1 VTGPI
6 FAVLFL
12 SPLTAL
18 ATAAAAVSIPVI
30 IHLLNRRRFRIV
42 PWAAMRFLLS
52 AQKRTV
58 RRIRLEQ
65 WLLLAIRMLIILL
78 LILAMI
84 SVMPWMESVWNRL
97 FPGGVGPVAAK
108 TGRTHRILVIDGSFS
123 MGRQFDDGNGFDRA
137 KATAKEIVQ
146 SSAPGDG
153 FSLILLSSPAQPI
166 VPGPSDNSNNVVH
179 EIDEL
184 KLPHGNSDLPGGLVL
199 LDKMV
204 SQPLGKYH
212 QREVYVLT
220 DLQKTF
226 FQGAVLKNPNLPA
239 PAESSAKSAEADPWQ
254 RVQSRAQVVFVDVAH
269 EGADNLA
276 VTQLSLADPLA
287 LVNSLNAVRA
297 TIHNYGAMER
307 KQLRVDLLVG
317 RAHAESEEEGFAL
330 RTMEQ
335 QLVDVPTAP
344 NGGSVDVTFPFQ
356 FTAPGEFVIQVRID
370 HDALELD
377 NSRSLAVTVK
387 DSIPVLLVNGK
398 PGGGQPDDAAT
409 HHLAIALNPAP
420 SAKRDS
426 ISPFRPVVMTES
438 EFADPSLR
446 DREQYQCV
454 FLCDVARLTERKIDW
469 LDTVLK
475 RGGGVILSLGS
486 QVDLEAFNRLLY
498 RNGEGFSPVMLTGV
512 KRFEKDQVATLTA
525 DEEAFT
531 KPPLIAFRDEGDRGT
546 LLNARFRQ
554 YMQVQ
559 VPDKAP
565 VTRILS
571 FLPPKGAESDVHP
584 GSAGKSLLDAAVL
597 EWPRYRGKVV
607 LITTSLN
614 LDWGS
619 WPGSPAYLPFMHE
632 LVRYASVS
640 APPRVVS
647 AGEPLVE
654 YLPISDVG
662 LSGTMHTPDGRTVSV
677 PIQGQDDVAVVRYA
691 ETSQSGI
698 YRMTVG
704 AGRNEL
710 FFAVNVPASTSSG
723 SASESNLMR
732 LDAEEIRSAGGD
744 SDIQVVTNPSEI
756 RHHLR
761 TLALSQDSDST
772 PRSSAGPSV
781 ARVLLLVLLGLLI
794 LEMVLAWLFGSARTV
809 VRGEALVV
817 ASARSWL
824 RSVFSWEIL
833 AWIPLGLV
841 LMLAVVLLHESR
853 TDEFLGFLPGQVRL
867 ALERQWGV
875 SEAAPGEGT
884 RWRLEYLPFLS
895 GQAKADRWLAGMLFV
910 VIGAGVVLLYW
921 LERLASRVRV
931 PGERNPARSSML
943 SLIGLRLA
951 MFFLVLVV
959 FLPQIRLFF
968 EREGWPDVVLL
979 FDTSKSCGTTDDY
992 QDEKAKTRAE
1002 QLALDWS
1009 RLSQPQIDEA
1019 VQRLHQL
1026 NTERNSAST
1035 AERQAELDKEI
1046 ADLQDQLNELKT
1058 PHRLNLAKALVA
1070 GKDNDW
1076 LTPLLHKR
1084 QVKVHIYQ
1092 ASTRAATV
1100 YQALQEVQVPDGLQ
1114 AIRKLRAVGDSSE
1127 LGGDL
1132 RAVLSDFRGSSL
1144 GAVIM
1149 FTDGVTTEGED
1160 LLQASRYAARSDVP
1174 LFFVG
1179 LGDAHEP
1186 RDLYLHDLQAEDAVN
1201 VRDRLIFDVR
1211 VSVKGNLKVQSV
1223 PVTLWEKKAGDQR
1236 VELAHETVQL
1246 DPNKPVKV
1254 RLATTPTQ
1262 AGEKTYELTV
1272 PEQAD
1277 EVDKSNNKLVKQVHV
1292 AEAKPIRVLY
1302 IEGYPRYEFRFIKTL
1317 LEREAA
1323 TKQGIKSIT
1332 LKVLLLDS
1340 DREYAEQDKTALGEF
1355 PAKEELFAFDAV
1367 IVGDVDPKHPRLG
1380 ERNLQL
1386 LRDFVREK
1394 GGGMLFIAGDQNSPQ
1409 AFKDTPLADILPV
1422 TWSAG
1427 DLPPPQE
1434 QAILEASLRD
1444 GYRPRLTPI
1453 GQQHPIFRFATDDA
1467 QNAQTWSQ
1475 LPAMYWVASGYRAK
1489 LAAEVLAVHPTL
1501 PARRGPGSEE
1511 AELHP
1516 LAIQQF
1522 VGAGRVMFLGFD
1534 ESWRWRFRENET
1546 RFNQFWLQMVRY
1558 LARTRLGRVDL
1569 HLDKQ
1574 TPYRRNEPIRV
1585 TVRFPDDAPP
1595 PSAETPIKVM
1605 VERNKLRRAG
1615 DPSPPQLLE
1624 TQTLQLAKLKG
1635 SRATYEALLTRT
1647 PEGEYKFWLAS
1658 PKAEGTRPLVE
1669 NRVLPPPGEMD
1680 LLRMNRTE
1688 MEQAARESHG
1698 KFYTL
1703 AEADSLLDDL
1713 PSGTRVALNQPRP
1726 PWLLWN
1732 QPSLFLLALSL
1743 LSGEWILRKRRRL
1756 L

>member
-1 VTGPI
+1 VTGSI

-30 IHLLNRRRFRIV
+30 IHLLNRRRFRVV

-65 WLLLAIRMLIILL
+65 WLLLAIRMLLILL
-78 LILAMI
+78 LVLAMI
-84 SVMPWMESVWNRL
+84 SVMPWMETVWNRL

-108 TGRTHRILVIDGSFS
+108 TGRTHRIVVLDGSFS
-123 MGRQFDDGNGFDRA
+123 MGRQHDDGTSFDRA
-137 KATAKEIVQ
+137 KAMAKQIVQ
-146 SSAPGDG
+146 SSSPGDG
-153 FSLILLSSPAQPI
+153 FSLILLGSPAQPI

-184 KLPHGNSDLPGGLVL
+184 KLPHGNSDLPGGLAL

-220 DLQKTF
+220 DLQLTF
-226 FQGAVLKNPNLPA
+226 FQGAVLKNPNLQA
-239 PAESSAKSAEADPWQ
+239 PADSSARSPEADPWQ
-254 RVQSRAQVVFVDVAH
+254 RVQARAQVVFVDVAR

-276 VTQLSLADPLA
+276 VTHLSLADPLA

-297 TIHNYGAMER
+297 TIHNYGASER

-317 RAHAESEEEGFAL
+317 RAQREGGDEGFAL

-335 QLVDVPTAP
+335 QLVDIAP
-344 NGGSVDVTFPFQ
+344 NTATEVTFPFQ
-356 FTAPGEFVIQVRID
+356 FTAPGEFVVQVHID
-370 HDALELD
+370 RDALDLD

-387 DSIPVLLVNGK
+387 ESIPVLLVNGK
-398 PGGGQPDDAAT
+398 PGGGLPDDAAT

-420 SAKRDS
+420 NSKRDS
-426 ISPFRPVVMTES
+426 ISPFRPEVMTES

-475 RGGGVILSLGS
+475 RGGGVILSLGN
-486 QVDLEAFNRLLY
+486 QVDLEAYNRLLY
-498 RNGEGFSPVMLTGV
+498 RNGEGFSPVMLTGI
-512 KRFEKDQVATLTA
+512 KRFEKDQVATLSA
-525 DEEAFT
+525 DEEVFAR
-531 KPPLIAFRDEGDRGT
+531 PPLVAFRDAGDRGT

-554 YMQVQ
+554 YIQVQ
-559 VPDKAP
+559 VPDKSP

-571 FLPPKGAESDVHP
+571 FLPPKGAESDVRP
-584 GSAGKSLLDAAVL
+584 GSTGKTLLDPAILA
-597 EWPRYRGKVV
+597 WPRYRGKVV
-607 LITTSLN
+607 LITTTVN
-614 LDWGS
+614 IDWGS
-619 WPGSPAYLPFMHE
+619 WPGSPAYLPLMHE
-632 LVRYASVS
+632 LVRYASIS
-640 APPRVVS
+640 APPRVASV
-647 AGEPLVE
+647 GEPLVE
-654 YLPISDVG
+654 YLPIS
-662 LSGTMHTPDGRTVSV
+662 LSGLEGAMHTPDGRTVAV
-677 PIQGQDDVAVVRYA
+677 PVQGQDDVAAVRFL

-698 YRMTVG
+698 YRMTIG
-704 AGRNEL
+704 AGRKEL
-710 FFAVNVPASTSSG
+710 LFAVNVPSSTSAG
-723 SASESNLMR
+723 FASESDLKR
-732 LDAEEIRSAGGD
+732 VDKEEVRAAG
-744 SDIQVVTNPSEI
+744 SDGEIQVVTDPSEI
-756 RHHLR
+756 RHRVR
-761 TLALSQDSDST
+761 TLAPADDADAM

-781 ARVLLLVLLGLLI
+781 ARVLLLILLGLLVV
-794 LEMVLAWLFGSARTV
+794 EMVLAWLFGSARTV
-809 VRGEALVV
+809 APGEALV
-817 ASARSWL
+817 AAPARSWL
-824 RSVFSWEIL
+824 RSVFSWETL
-833 AWIPLGLV
+833 AWVPLGLV
-841 LMLAVVLLHESR
+841 IVLAVVLLHESR
-853 TDEFLGFLPGQVRL
+853 TDEFLGFLPSQVRL

-895 GQAKADRWLAGMLFV
+895 GQAKADRWLAGTLFV

-931 PGERNPARSSML
+931 PGERNPASSSML

-979 FDTSKSCGTTDDY
+979 FDTSRSCSAIDDY
-992 QDEKAKTRAE
+992 QDEKVKTRAE

-1009 RLSQPQIDEA
+1009 RLAQPQIDEA
-1019 VQRLHQL
+1019 NERLRQL
-1026 NTERNSAST
+1026 TTERNTASSPD
-1035 AERQAELDKEI
+1035 RQTELDRLI
-1046 ADLQDQLNELKT
+1046 AEQQELLSDWKT
-1058 PHRLNLAKALVA
+1058 PHRLNLAKALIA
-1070 GKDNDW
+1070 GNDNDW

-1092 ASTRAATV
+1092 CSTRASSV
-1100 YQALQEVQVPDGLQ
+1100 YQLLQAGQVPDGLQ
-1114 AIRKLRAVGDSSE
+1114 AIRKLRAVGESSE

-1144 GAVIM
+1144 GAIIM
-1149 FTDGVTTEGED
+1149 ITDGVTTEGED
-1160 LLQASRYAARSDVP
+1160 LVQASRYAARSDVP

-1211 VSVKGNLKVQSV
+1211 VSVKGNLKLSSV
-1223 PVTLWEKKAGDQR
+1223 PVTLSEKKANDQM

-1246 DPNKPVKV
+1246 DPTKPVKV
-1254 RLATTPTQ
+1254 RLVTTPTE
-1262 AGEKTYELTV
+1262 AGEKTYVITV
-1272 PEQAD
+1272 PEQEG
-1277 EVDKSNNKLVKQVHV
+1277 EVDKANNKLEKQIHV

-1332 LKVLLLDS
+1332 LKVLLLDA

-1367 IVGDVDPKHPRLG
+1367 ILGDVDPKHPRLG

-1394 GGGMLFIAGDQNSPQ
+1394 GGGMLFIAGEQYAPQ

-1427 DLPPPQE
+1427 DLLPPQE
-1434 QAILEASLRD
+1434 QAILEAGLHD
-1444 GYRPRLTPI
+1444 GYRPHLTPI
-1453 GQQHPIFRFATDDA
+1453 GQQHPIFRLATEDA
-1467 QNAQTWSQ
+1467 QNAQIWSQ
-1475 LPAMYWVASGYRAK
+1475 LPALYWAASGYRAK
-1489 LAAEVLAVHPTL
+1489 LAAEVLAVHPSL
-1501 PARRGPGSEE
+1501 PARRGAGSDEPQ
-1511 AELHP
+1511 LHP

-1534 ESWRWRFRENET
+1534 ETWRWRFRENEA

-1595 PSAETPIKVM
+1595 PSAETSIKVI
-1605 VERNKLRRAG
+1605 VERSKLRRNG
-1615 DPSPPQLLE
+1615 DASPPQLLE
-1624 TQTLQLAKLKG
+1624 TQTLQLAKVKG

-1658 PKAEGTRPLVE
+1658 PKADGTRPLVDS
-1669 NRVLPPPGEMD
+1669 RVLPPPGEMD

-1688 MEQAARESHG
+1688 MEQAAREAHG

-1732 QPSLFLLALSL
+1732 QPGLFLLAISL
-1743 LSGEWILRKRRRL
+1743 LTGEWILRKRRRL